1 MSDSEFVVIETS
13 PTCTASSYHGATI
26 SGIGER
32 NQFVSEM
39 SDALKAWAH
48 LKDIEMENIALV
60 GTGISGVALASVI
73 SFHCGTSCAFIRKET
88 DTKNHD
94 YGRRRLCGI
103 PPRLRELSG
112 EEKIHAVLVDDF
124 AESGTTLKKASE
136 YMMEEEGV
144 DISAALIGLYNPRK
158 SDQEGLREDAQKLAR
173 KLSADVITPMFMVMR
188 EEKA

>member
-1 MSDSEFVVIETS
+1 MSDSEFIVIETS
-13 PTCTASSYHGATI
+13 PTCTKSSYHGATI

-88 DTKNHD
+88 DTKNH
-94 YGRRRLCGI
+94 GRRRLCGI
-103 PPRLRELSG
+103 PPRARDLSG
-112 EEKIHAVLVDDF
+112 EEKIHTVLVDDF

-144 DISAALIGLYNPRK
+144 DISAALIGLYNPYRTN
-158 SDQEGLREDAQKLAR
+158 QEGLREDARMLAQE
-173 KLSADVITPMFMVMR
+173 LSADVITPMFTVMR